1 MSAPAETGYAPV
13 NGLELYWERYGDG
26 GTPLVVLHGGFGLI
40 SMASETI
47 DRLAARR
54 RVIAVELQ
62 GHGHT
67 RDIDRVFSYEA
78 FGDDI
83 AALIEHLGLE
93 RADVLGYSL
102 GAGAALRAAIQRPD
116 RVRRLA
122 IVSFPF
128 RRDGWFPEIRA
139 AFDQMSSVAFEFLLH
154 SPLHTAWAE
163 VAPDPN
169 GFPALIDKIGEL
181 QRRPFDWTDE
191 VRGLLPPTVLVF
203 ADADSIPIS
212 HVADFYALLGGG
224 LRDGGVDGS
233 ARPQA
238 RLAVVPGQTHYDI
251 FQSPQVATTVAAFL
265 DD

>member
-1 MSAPAETGYAPV
+1 MSDPAETGYAPV

-40 SMASETI
+40 SMANETI
-47 DRLAARR
+47 DRLAAGR

-67 RDIDRVFSYEA
+67 RDIDRPFSYEA

-102 GAGAALRAAIQRPD
+102 GAGAALRAAIQHPG
-116 RVRRLA
+116 RVRKLA
-122 IVSFPF
+122 IVAFPF
-128 RRDGWFPEIRA
+128 CRDGWFPEIRT
-139 AFDQMSSVAFEFLLH
+139 AFDQMSSEAFSFLLQ
-154 SPLHTAWAE
+154 SPLYAAWAE
-163 VAPDPN
+163 VAPDTSA
-169 GFPALIDKIGEL
+169 FPTLIDKIGEL
-181 QRRPFDWTDE
+181 QRRPFDWSAE
-191 VRGLLPPTVLVF
+191 VRDLAAPTILVF
-203 ADADSIPIS
+203 ADADSVPIS

-233 ARPQA
+233 QRPQA
-238 RLAVVPGQTHYDI
+238 RLAIVPGTTHYDV
-251 FQSPQVATTVAAFL
+251 FQSPQVAATVAAFL
-265 DD
+265 DG